1 MRATLVERT
10 GIRATVRL
18 TPCWLA
24 RLFGAREL
32 VCELE
37 APDRWHGGELR
48 WRFVATC
55 RDVRG
60 SQHGELILLALE
72 RVPVAM
78 PALAIARRRGNTL
91 DDGPMP

>member
-48 WRFVATC
+48 WLFVATR

-60 SQHGELILLALE
+60 SQHGDLILLALE
-72 RVPVAM
+72 RVPVAV
-78 PALAIARRRGNTL
+78 PRAIVRRR
-91 DDGPMP
+91 